1 MDDRLALKA
10 ENLKKVFKRGSEA
23 ILAIDGISL
32 EVKKGEFI
40 SFIGPSGSG
49 KTTLISIL
57 GCLDNATSGSLA
69 IGGKTIFSGEKC
81 LSEAELT
88 KVRRETFGYIF
99 QKFYLIPTLTVY
111 ENVVLPLAFFR
122 KPGAS
127 EEPVEILRLLGL
139 ERRIHHR
146 PAELSGGEMQ
156 RVAIARALVNNPEIL
171 LADEPTGNLD
181 TRRSEEIG
189 EILRV
194 LNAEKGMT
202 ILLVT
207 HNPAL
212 AKIAHRTVALRD
224 GKISSHGG

>member
-69 IGGKTIFSGEKC
+69 IGGKTIFSGEKR